1 LTGPPTEPYSASEV
15 GRSIGWI
22 PEAYEPSGVPRLNSP
37 SQGRLIGVDGDDR
50 MSKNES
56 VTHETGSPTG
66 TPSSPAAGSRIE
78 VAGDEDWK
86 SRVKAEAAALDQ
98 QFRSQPPGNPT
109 AAPKPAGQANAETPS
124 AATSEATAAS
134 DTPDS
139 ASRAFPDR
147 EPARE
152 MPEPT
157 FADLVA
163 LLSTQAMMFL
173 GLIPNPATQKTV
185 TQLPTARYFIDLIS
199 ILEEKTAGRITK
211 EESTILAE
219 TLHSLRMTFMQRSKQ
234 TG

>member
-1 LTGPPTEPYSASEV
+1 
-15 GRSIGWI
+15 
-22 PEAYEPSGVPRLNSP
+22 
-37 SQGRLIGVDGDDR
+37 

-109 AAPKPAGQANAETPS
+109 APPKPVGEAKAETPS
-124 AATSEATAAS
+124 AATSEAIADS

-139 ASRAFPDR
+139 ASRAVPDR

-219 TLHSLRMTFMQRSKQ
+219 TLHSLRMTFMQCSKQ

>member
-1 LTGPPTEPYSASEV
+1 
-15 GRSIGWI
+15 
-22 PEAYEPSGVPRLNSP
+22 
-37 SQGRLIGVDGDDR
+37 
-50 MSKNES
+50 
-56 VTHETGSPTG
+56 
-66 TPSSPAAGSRIE
+66 
-78 VAGDEDWK
+78 
-86 SRVKAEAAALDQ
+86 
-98 QFRSQPPGNPT
+98 
-109 AAPKPAGQANAETPS
+109 
-124 AATSEATAAS
+124 
-134 DTPDS
+134 
-139 ASRAFPDR
+139 
-147 EPARE
+147 

-219 TLHSLRMTFMQRSKQ
+219 TLHSLRMTFMQCSKQ